1 MARAHGDYVEIDDP
15 KYPGLR
21 RYFVKIADLS
31 VETRPKLFPAQTD
44 KRLRA
49 INGRISQS
57 ATGTVNLYSGSAT
70 GEISY
75 NKVPGGAVWTINWF
89 EDRIQTLKGES
100 CEVDSAEAIALDG
113 FVDVAPV

>member
-31 VETRPKLFPAQTD
+31 VGTRPTLFPAQTG

-49 INGRISQS
+49 INGRLSQS
-57 ATGTVNLYSGSAT
+57 ATGTVNAYDGDGSD
-70 GEISY
+70 EIAY
-75 NKVPGGAVWTINWF
+75 NKVPGGAVWSITWF
-89 EDRIQTLKGES
+89 EDRIQTTSGNGA
-100 CEVDSAEAIALDG
+100 EVDSAEAIALDG